1 MTDELFAALPA
12 AYRKG
17 IFSTVTTFYFSV
29 DETKKTVTLGPEGCA
44 VAEGKTVE
52 AADCVCKT
60 SGDFLARIWDQGYRP
75 GPMDFMSGKIKSNV
89 PQLLQQF
96 LEAFGKA

>member
-1 MTDELFAALPA
+1 MTEGLFAELPA
-12 AYRKG
+12 SYRKG

-29 DETKKTVTLGPEGCA
+29 DETRKTVTLGPDGCT

-60 SGDFLARIWDQGYRP
+60 GADFLAKIWDQGYRP
-75 GPMDFMSGKIKSNV
+75 GPMDFMSGKIKSNA

-96 LEAFGKA
+96 LQAFGKA

>member
-12 AYRKG
+12 SYRKG

-29 DETKKTVTLGPEGCA
+29 DETKKTVTLGPDGCA

-60 SGDFLARIWDQGYRP
+60 SGEFLARIWDQGYRP
-75 GPMDFMSGKIKSNV
+75 GPMDFMSGKIKSNA

-96 LEAFGKA
+96 LEAFGKS

>member
-1 MTDELFAALPA
+1 MTDELFASLPA
-12 AYRKG
+12 SYRKE

-29 DETKKTVTLGPEGCA
+29 DEMKKTVTLGPDGCT

-60 SGDFLARIWDQGYRP
+60 GADFLARIWDQGYRP
-75 GPMDFMSGKIKSNV
+75 GPMDFMSGKIQSNA

-96 LEAFGKA
+96 LQAFGKS

>member
-1 MTDELFAALPA
+1 MTDELFAGLPA

-29 DETKKTVTLGPEGCA
+29 DEAKKTVTLGPDGCS
-44 VAEGKTVE
+44 VAEGKTAP

-60 SGDFLARIWDQGYRP
+60 GADFLAKIWDEGYRP
-75 GPMDFMSGKIKSNV
+75 GPMDFMSGKIKSNA

-96 LEAFGKA
+96 LQAFGKA